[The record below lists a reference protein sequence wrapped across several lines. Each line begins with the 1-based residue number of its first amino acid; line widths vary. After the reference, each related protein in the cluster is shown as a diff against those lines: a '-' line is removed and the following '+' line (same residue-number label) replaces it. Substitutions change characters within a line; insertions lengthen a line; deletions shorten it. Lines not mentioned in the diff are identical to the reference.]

1 MLSCL
6 NREFGRDNLQK
17 SLSISTIPW
26 FCELQHLV
34 LHLSWA
40 AAVHSLK
47 AENFTNTSEGT
58 RWCFSK
64 QKQLMQKKVT
74 CLLGNVALKVS
85 VTLPADKL
93 QEQDF
98 IVSETWG
105 WQGRAI
111 SYSCCQHIHFHTLH
125 IARGRWNLH
134 AAAGWLFPMESHVM
148 SLVLLLQNSLTINKD
163 RGTEKNTYFFHHR
176 QVTVLVV
183 LIYMLGFIWLS
194 LSLAWVRSD

>member
-6 NREFGRDNLQK
+6 NREFGRDNLLK
-17 SLSISTIPW
+17 SLSTSTILW

-47 AENFTNTSEGT
+47 AEKFTNTSEGT

-85 VTLPADKL
+85 MTSCRSRILLSQKPEDDKEEPYHTAAVNIYIFIPCILLEEDETCIQQQAD
-93 QEQDF
+93 
-98 IVSETWG
+98 
-105 WQGRAI
+105 
-111 SYSCCQHIHFHTLH
+111 Y
-125 IARGRWNLH
+125 
-134 AAAGWLFPMESHVM
+134 FPWSHM
-148 SLVLLLQNSLTINKD
+148 WCL
-163 RGTEKNTYFFHHR
+163 
-176 QVTVLVV
+176 
-183 LIYMLGFIWLS
+183 
-194 LSLAWVRSD
+194 